1 MSDIAFTP
9 SFGNRPTRLVGRDQI
24 VRDFINALD
33 SRPGSKNR
41 ALVILGQRGN
51 GKTVLLWEFAD
62 RAREHGFVVA
72 TPTSVREGLLER
84 IVEKISDDN
93 SSVLRESNIRVSG
106 GSVGALGISA
116 SLQLDRNDK
125 DMSAEHKLT
134 KLCRKLTDRGLGT
147 LILVDELQAN
157 SPEIRSLVGTYQELV
172 GEGLNVA
179 IVLAGLPACV
189 SNVLNDRVLTFLNR
203 ARKINLGPIA
213 IGEVDAFFRQAFRS
227 AGVSVS
233 SDIRYAAAKASKGSP
248 YLMQLIGH
256 YLCLYAEDAPVN
268 ESVLHEALESSR
280 EEFQSDVCST
290 TLAALSQVDISFL
303 HAMAELGGSCRTR
316 EIASRMGV
324 TPDYAQQ
331 YRKRLIDAGVI
342 VSPARGLLRI
352 DVPYLTEYLIHS
364 FE

>member
-1 MSDIAFTP
+1 M
-9 SFGNRPTRLVGRDQI
+9 
-24 VRDFINALD
+24 
-33 SRPGSKNR
+33 
-41 ALVILGQRGN
+41 
-51 GKTVLLWEFAD
+51 
-62 RAREHGFVVA
+62 
-72 TPTSVREGLLER
+72 
-84 IVEKISDDN
+84 
-93 SSVLRESNIRVSG
+93 
-106 GSVGALGISA
+106 
-116 SLQLDRNDK
+116 
-125 DMSAEHKLT
+125 
-134 KLCRKLTDRGLGT
+134 LTDRGLDT

-172 GEGLNVA
+172 DEGLNVA
-179 IVLAGLPACV
+179 IVLAGLPARV
-189 SNVLNDRVLTFLNR
+189 SNVPNDRVLTFLNR

-256 YLCLYAEDAPVN
+256 YLCLYAEDAPVDK
-268 ESVLHEALESSR
+268 SVLHEALKSSR
-280 EEFQSDVCST
+280 DQFQNDVCST

-303 HAMAELGGSCRTR
+303 RVMAELGGSCRTI
-316 EIASRMGV
+316 EIASRIGV

-352 DVPYLTEYLIHS
+352 DVPYLAEYLIQS
-364 FE
+364 SE

>member
-24 VRDFINALD
+24 VRDFINALGP
-33 SRPGSKNR
+33 RPGSKNR

-157 SPEIRSLVGTYQELV
+157 SPEIRSLVGTY
-172 GEGLNVA
+172 
-179 IVLAGLPACV
+179 
-189 SNVLNDRVLTFLNR
+189 
-203 ARKINLGPIA
+203 
-213 IGEVDAFFRQAFRS
+213 
-227 AGVSVS
+227 
-233 SDIRYAAAKASKGSP
+233 
-248 YLMQLIGH
+248 
-256 YLCLYAEDAPVN
+256 
-268 ESVLHEALESSR
+268 
-280 EEFQSDVCST
+280 
-290 TLAALSQVDISFL
+290 
-303 HAMAELGGSCRTR
+303 
-316 EIASRMGV
+316 
-324 TPDYAQQ
+324 
-331 YRKRLIDAGVI
+331 
-342 VSPARGLLRI
+342 
-352 DVPYLTEYLIHS
+352 
-364 FE
+364 